1 MSAQICPLCGDS
13 GQKQAVAAR
22 VARRYLVCSHC
33 QLIFLTAADR
43 LSLADER
50 AYYATHNNSIDDA
63 GYVAFLMR
71 LLQPVLPW
79 LSPSMQ
85 GLDFGC
91 GPGPT
96 MSQLLVRQGIACDNY
111 DPAFFPITL
120 RAQYDFI
127 LASECFE
134 HFHQPA
140 NEIARLSEHLSPGGI
155 LGVMTDRWQT
165 PAQFYDWHYTRDPT
179 HCSFFH
185 LDSFRWICQHFGMT
199 LLFHDERRVVILQ
212 KNAS

>member
-1 MSAQICPLCGDS
+1 MSAQICPLCGAS
-13 GQKQAVAAR
+13 EQQQPIAAR
-22 VARRYLVCSHC
+22 VGRRYQCCAHC
-33 QLIFLTAADR
+33 RLISLLATDR
-43 LSLADER
+43 LTLVDER
-50 AYYATHNNSIDDA
+50 AYYATHENSIHDA

-79 LSPSMQ
+79 LSPAMH

-96 MSQLLVRQGIACDNY
+96 MSQLLARQGIACDDY
-111 DPAFFPITL
+111 DPAFFPIAL
-120 RAQYDFI
+120 RTQYDFI

-140 NEIARLSEHLSPGGI
+140 IELQRLCNLLPAGGI
-155 LGVMTDRWQT
+155 LGIMTDRWQT
-165 PAQFYDWHYTRDPT
+165 PEQFYDWHYTRDPT

-185 LDSFRWICQHFGMT
+185 LDTFQWICEHFGLT

-212 KNAS
+212 KNSD